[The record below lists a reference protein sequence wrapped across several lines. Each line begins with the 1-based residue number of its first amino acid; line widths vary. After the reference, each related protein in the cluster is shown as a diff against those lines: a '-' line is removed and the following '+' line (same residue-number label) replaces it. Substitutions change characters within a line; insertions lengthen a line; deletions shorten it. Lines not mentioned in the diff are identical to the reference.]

1 MKLNEIDSTLAEFS
15 LRDVISTI
23 NLGRG
28 ISKLDP
34 DQAGRDA
41 TNWIFNKKIPDEI
54 DKYGQRRQQ
63 EKRQQQQKQQ
73 QQRRRRTS
81 KMDGGFLK

>member
-15 LRDVISTI
+15 LRDVIKTI

-54 DKYGQRRQQ
+54 DKYGQERQQQRRQQ
-63 EKRQQQQKQQ
+63 QRRQQQQ
-73 QQRRRRTS
+73 RNRPTR
-81 KMDGGFLK
+81 KMDGAFLK

>member
-1 MKLNEIDSTLAEFS
+1 MKLHEVDAKLSEFS

-34 DQAGRDA
+34 EQVGRDA
-41 TNWIFNKKIPDEI
+41 TNWVFNKKIPDEL

-63 EKRQQQQKQQ
+63 KKRQQQQQQ
-73 QQRRRRTS
+73 QQRRQRTS